1 MELMILTHLKEEL
14 LIVIEL
20 KYENEDKSLSSGGWV
35 IDHNQL
41 QNISDQLA
49 SLGIT
54 SDLEM
59 IESVLLIAN
68 GQFDLLKKV
77 LKELEIF

>member
-1 MELMILTHLKEEL
+1 M
-14 LIVIEL
+14 IEL
-20 KYENEDKSLSSGGWV
+20 KYENEDKSLSNGGWV

-41 QNISDQLA
+41 QDISNQLV

-54 SDLEM
+54 CDMEM

-68 GQFDLLKKV
+68 GESDLLKKV

>member
-1 MELMILTHLKEEL
+1 M
-14 LIVIEL
+14 IEL

-41 QNISDQLA
+41 QNISDQLFT
-49 SLGIT
+49 LGIT
-54 SDLEM
+54 CDKEM

-68 GQFDLLKKV
+68 GEYEVLKGI

>member
-1 MELMILTHLKEEL
+1 M
-14 LIVIEL
+14 IEL
-20 KYENEDKSLSSGGWV
+20 KYENEDKSLSNGGWV

-41 QNISDQLA
+41 QDISDQLFK
-49 SLGIT
+49 LGIT
-54 SDLEM
+54 CDKEM

-68 GQFDLLKKV
+68 GEYDVLKGI

>member
-1 MELMILTHLKEEL
+1 MELKILTHLKEL
-14 LIVIEL
+14 VTVIKL
-20 KYENEDKSLSSGGWV
+20 KYENEDKSLSNDGWV
-35 IDHNQL
+35 IDRNQL
-41 QNISDQLA
+41 QDISDQLA

-68 GQFDLLKKV
+68 GEFDLLKKV

>member
-1 MELMILTHLKEEL
+1 M
-14 LIVIEL
+14 IEL
-20 KYENEDKSLSSGGWV
+20 KYENEDKSLSNGGWV

-41 QNISDQLA
+41 QDISNQLD

-54 SDLEM
+54 CDKEM

-68 GQFDLLKKV
+68 GEYDVLKGI

>member
-1 MELMILTHLKEEL
+1 M
-14 LIVIEL
+14 IEL
-20 KYENEDKSLSSGGWV
+20 KYENEDKSLSDGGWV
-35 IDHNQL
+35 IEHNQL
-41 QNISDQLA
+41 QDISNQLT

-54 SDLEM
+54 CDMEM

-68 GQFDLLKKV
+68 GEFDLLNQV

>member
-1 MELMILTHLKEEL
+1 MIE
-14 LIVIEL
+14 I
-20 KYENEDKSLSSGGWV
+20 KYENEDKSLSNGGWV

-41 QNISDQLA
+41 QDISDQLFA
-49 SLGIT
+49 LGIT
-54 SDLEM
+54 CDKEM

-68 GQFDLLKKV
+68 GEFDLLKKV

>member
-1 MELMILTHLKEEL
+1 M
-14 LIVIEL
+14 IEL
-20 KYENEDKSLSSGGWV
+20 NYENEDKSLSSGGWV

-41 QNISDQLA
+41 QAISDQLD

-54 SDLEM
+54 CDMEM
-59 IESVLLIAN
+59 IESVLLIAD
-68 GQFDLLKKV
+68 GESDLLKKV

>member
-1 MELMILTHLKEEL
+1 M
-14 LIVIEL
+14 IEL
-20 KYENEDKSLSSGGWV
+20 KYENEDKSLSERGWV

-41 QNISDQLA
+41 KNISDQLFT
-49 SLGIT
+49 LGIIC
-54 SDLEM
+54 DKEM

-68 GQFDLLKKV
+68 GEYDVMKRI

>member
-1 MELMILTHLKEEL
+1 M
-14 LIVIEL
+14 IEL
-20 KYENEDKSLSSGGWV
+20 KYENEDKSLSDGGWV

-41 QNISDQLA
+41 QNISNQLS

-54 SDLEM
+54 CDMEM
-59 IESVLLIAN
+59 IESILLIAN
-68 GQFDLLKKV
+68 GEFDVMKRI

>member
-1 MELMILTHLKEEL
+1 M

-41 QNISDQLA
+41 QDISNQLT
-49 SLGIT
+49 SLGLNY
-54 SDLEM
+54 DMEM

-68 GQFDLLKKV
+68 GEFDLLKRV
-77 LKELEIF
+77 LNELEIF